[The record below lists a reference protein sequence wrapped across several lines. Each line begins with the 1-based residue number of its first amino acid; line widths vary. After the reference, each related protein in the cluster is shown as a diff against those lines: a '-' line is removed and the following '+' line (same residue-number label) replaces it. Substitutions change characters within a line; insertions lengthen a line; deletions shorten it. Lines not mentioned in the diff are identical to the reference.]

1 MGPGADWCMVEP
13 ATLPAM
19 ADAPYLVALA
29 LCTVA
34 GERALPLTG
43 LSLPTPPAA
52 AGPGPLGEQLALE
65 LLLQLWQRSG
75 AGSLQ
80 RAEDPSLLL
89 VELPLAQMSERLPL
103 LKRDWLAGGST
114 AAFLAGLA
122 SLSLRGWTASIA
134 KREPVRFSPWPA
146 TP

>member
-1 MGPGADWCMVEP
+1 MVEP
-13 ATLPAM
+13 ATLSAM

-43 LSLPTPPAA
+43 LSRPAQPTP
-52 AGPGPLGEQLALE
+52 AGPGPLAEQLALE
-65 LLLQLWQRSG
+65 LLLRLWQRSG
-75 AGSLQ
+75 AGPVQ

-89 VELPLAQMSERLPL
+89 LEMPLELMSEQLPL

-114 AAFLAGLA
+114 AALLAGLA

>member
-1 MGPGADWCMVEP
+1 
-13 ATLPAM
+13 M

-43 LSLPTPPAA
+43 LSLPAQAA
-52 AGPGPLGEQLALE
+52 SEGPGPPL
-65 LLLQLWQRSG
+65 
-75 AGSLQ
+75 LQ
-80 RAEDPSLLL
+80 RAEDPGLLL
-89 VELPLAQMSERLPL
+89 LEMSLELMSERLPL

-114 AAFLAGLA
+114 AALLSGLA

-134 KREPVRFSPWPA
+134 RREPVRLTPWPG